1 MPSWAAVPLGVRRP
15 ARWRPREAE
24 VVLLTD
30 EDRPPYDRTVL
41 STELLLHA
49 DAVVPE
55 VWPPGAKWR
64 ERIDVRT
71 RTPVVA
77 IDPVGRTVTT
87 AAGENVSFAAV
98 LLAPGAEPRRLT
110 VPGADG
116 QGVHHLRDTADALSI
131 SHALGGVRRLVV
143 VGGGVIGLEVA
154 AAAATRGV
162 DVEVVEAGP
171 RVLGRGV
178 PAPIAGWIVALHEAH
193 GVRVRPGAAP
203 DAVQRSP
210 HGAVTGV
217 RLHDGTVLPAEAV
230 VVGIGIE
237 PREHLARTA
246 GIACDDG
253 ILVDAS
259 GRTSHPAVFAAGD
272 AVRMRRAGEAHGIR
286 LESFSAAGRQGE
298 VAAHT
303 MLGGD
308 DTFTDVPWW
317 WSDQYDATLQSI
329 GVAPPDAREVVV
341 GTSEAPLVLPW
352 TTAGSWRRAGS
363 ATGRVSPDRSARRD
377 WSSLPA
383 VGSTSGSCGP
393 RGATRP
399 PSPRPS
405 ALPPRHRPDRP
416 RRRRSRRGAG
426 QVFWG
431 KPRLIPPWLGSSQR
445 EVTTLPRVKKCTPS
459 MPWAWV
465 SPKRRVLPA
474 AERVVGHRH
483 RDRHVD
489 ADHARPRPR
498 SGTGGRRRR
507 RW

>member
-1 MPSWAAVPLGVRRP
+1 MP
-15 ARWRPREAE
+15 ARLLRWVRGYRGGMPQHPYAVVGGGPAGGAAARALAAAGTE

-116 QGVHHLRDTADALSI
+116 PGVHHLRDTADALSI

-341 GTSEAPLVLPW
+341 GTSEAPLVLSLDDGRLMAACGVGHGPGIARPVRAAGLVIAAGGRVDLGELR
-352 TTAGSWRRAGS
+352 TAGSDPASLTAAFRA
-363 ATGRVSPDRSARRD
+363 AAQA
-377 WSSLPA
+377 PA
-383 VGSTSGSCGP
+383 
-393 RGATRP
+393 
-399 PSPRPS
+399 
-405 ALPPRHRPDRP
+405 
-416 RRRRSRRGAG
+416 
-426 QVFWG
+426 
-431 KPRLIPPWLGSSQR
+431 
-445 EVTTLPRVKKCTPS
+445 
-459 MPWAWV
+459 
-465 SPKRRVLPA
+465 
-474 AERVVGHRH
+474 
-483 RDRHVD
+483 
-489 ADHARPRPR
+489 
-498 SGTGGRRRR
+498 
-507 RW
+507 